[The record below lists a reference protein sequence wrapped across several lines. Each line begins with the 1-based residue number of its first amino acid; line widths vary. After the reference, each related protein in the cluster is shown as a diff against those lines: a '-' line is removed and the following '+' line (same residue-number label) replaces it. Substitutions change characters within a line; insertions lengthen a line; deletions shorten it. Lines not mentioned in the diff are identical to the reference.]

1 MCLVREH
8 THVCRVYLY
17 HVSLCV
23 KVCINVCMSG
33 EYVRPCPLYSTHACT
48 QTHART
54 HPPTHPHPHTHT
66 HTLSLSHTHTQ
77 MPHYV
82 VSHVQRALNDSRKPV
97 NGARALLLG
106 IAYKPNL
113 GDTRETPAF
122 VIWKLLREMKVSL
135 STLCPFP
142 PSFSCARTLPL
153 VFLIHCVCAGR
164 ASTCHDIC
172 LNQRLIRVPSA
183 LFPPLLRT
191 QKKQAEV
198 SYYDPLVPEI
208 RGHLS
213 PDLAFLKGV
222 RGVGDADVGRA
233 VEEADVVVVVT
244 PHK

>member
-1 MCLVREH
+1 MYQCVHVR
-8 THVCRVYLY
+8 R
-17 HVSLCV
+17 
-23 KVCINVCMSG
+23 
-33 EYVRPCPLYSTHACT
+33 VRPPLPTLQHARV
-48 QTHART
+48 HANART
-54 HPPTHPHPHTHT
+54 HAPTDPPTPTHTHT
-66 HTLSLSHTHTQ
+66 HTHTHSHTQ

-122 VIWKLLREMKVSL
+122 VIWKLLREMKVSV